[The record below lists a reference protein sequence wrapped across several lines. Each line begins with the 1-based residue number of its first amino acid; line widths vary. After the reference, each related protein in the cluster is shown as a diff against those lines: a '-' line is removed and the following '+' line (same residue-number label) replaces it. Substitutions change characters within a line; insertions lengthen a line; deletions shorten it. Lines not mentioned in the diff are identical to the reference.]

1 MKFVF
6 FTFHLHLLLL
16 LSCGLNSESLNTGTE
31 SSVNS
36 EVVDSVPALNEMPI
50 AYNISCSAETA
61 FVSDAVIFN
70 SGLLP
75 DSSIECIWDF
85 GDGELIEG
93 TEVEYLFELPGR
105 QFVSL
110 SILSNGGVV
119 ITDSIAVVLL
129 PERLLEVQ
137 EEIESYRL
145 AYFPETQ
152 VSYWIETSEYGR
164 IYSNQNEVWPT
175 ASAIKIFILMA
186 TYLEFGNTWNDVP
199 TQLQQILNYEVGY
212 TVPLEMLSAADRDI
226 VRRNLQDMT
235 YQQLAISMMGVNQGQ
250 IGNSSY
256 NAASNV
262 LIFLLGGASGG
273 CTDKIHSISPN
284 FSSVHVGRYMLE
296 SRTIE
301 NDNRNSM
308 RAMAIA
314 CRMIFNNDVPGTDSV
329 GCIVLRDCF
338 QYFSLQGYDN
348 YEKHGHL
355 SVAPSV
361 NLWIGWIEK
370 ENEFLFYGLNVLYS
384 DGVSLE
390 DRGAD
395 HYREILRNMLIEL

>member
-1 MKFVF
+1 MK
-6 FTFHLHLLLL
+6 LILLISFLL
-16 LSCGLNSESLNTGTE
+16 FISCGLNSDSLNTGTE
-31 SSVNS
+31 SFENP
-36 EVVDSVPALNEMPI
+36 EVIDSVLTLNEIPI
-50 AYNISCSAETA
+50 DFNITCSAETT
-61 FVSDAVIFN
+61 FVTDTVVFN

-75 DSSIECIWDF
+75 DSSLECVWDF
-85 GDGELIEG
+85 GDGEVLEG
-93 TEVEYLFELPGR
+93 LEVGHLFQLPGR
-105 QFVSL
+105 QIVSL
-110 SILSNGGVV
+110 SILRRGEICV
-119 ITDSIAVVLL
+119 TDTVEVVLL
-129 PERLLEVQ
+129 PKELLDVQ

-145 AYFPETQ
+145 AHFPETQ

-164 IYSNQNEVWPT
+164 VFSNQDEVWST

-186 TYLEFGNTWNDVP
+186 AYIEFGNGWNEVP
-199 TQLQQILNYEVGY
+199 AQLQQILNYEVGY
-212 TVPLEMLSAADRDI
+212 TAPLEMLSVADREI
-226 VRRNLQDMT
+226 VRRNLQNMT

-273 CTDKIHSISPN
+273 CTERIHSISPD
-284 FSSVHVGRYMLE
+284 FASVRVGRYMLE
-296 SRTIE
+296 SRNIE
-301 NDNRNSM
+301 NDNQNSM
-308 RAMAIA
+308 RAMAAA
-314 CRMIFNNDVPGTDSV
+314 CRMIFANEVPGIDSL
-329 GCIVLRDCF
+329 GCVALKDCF
-338 QYFSLQGYDN
+338 QHFSLQGYDN

-355 SVAPSV
+355 SIAPSV